1 MDAFFA
7 PSTRFRDRYN
17 DQYRDQY
24 RERQEDFNDLV
35 EVELT
40 QGCVAGEILLHR
52 GFTWKDFYSVA
63 NGKIVWINPDVFFD
77 LSLIGTRYQ
86 RDYRRFLTVSAGG
99 LESNEVVDMGV
110 FEVGVYASSIAFS
123 TMACSILLQLLATC
137 QSRKIT
143 LVTGDDSY
151 DFPVSAIAF
160 SHFLMQSSR
169 SLKVLCMWRIRLNEY
184 HCHAIDASTRTDL
197 QINLGMSCELTEL
210 GEIVLLGS
218 IRQNRGP
225 TGLHRVNVNARRLA
239 DALRGSSRV
248 TIFTPLLGRTSEEDC
263 HAFFQA
269 LAENEGLVTLDLSR
283 VSISDENWDVL
294 WQSVSRHPKLEN
306 IDMDTTNRGL
316 ADVEKT
322 RRTHAIVDALR
333 VNTVLHTI
341 RLCRNNCDLEI
352 LHNMVRPH
360 LLVNMY
366 RPRAAAIATIAE
378 ERGIWQRKILG
389 RALASVSSNPCP
401 DPIWMIVSG
410 NANVICCHPPQE

>member
-7 PSTRFRDRYN
+7 PSTRFRDRYS
-17 DQYRDQY
+17 DQY
-24 RERQEDFNDLV
+24 QEDFNNLV

-40 QGCVAGEILLHR
+40 EECVAGEILLHR

-99 LESNEVVDMGV
+99 LESNEVVNTGV
-110 FEVGVYASSIAFS
+110 FEVGVYASSIEFS

-137 QSRKIT
+137 ESRKIT

-151 DFPVSAIAF
+151 DFPVSGFAF
-160 SHFLMQSSR
+160 SHFLIQSSH
-169 SLKVLCMWRIRLNEY
+169 SLKILSMWRVRLNEN

-197 QINLGMSCELTEL
+197 EINLGMSCELTEL
-210 GEIVLLGS
+210 GEIVLLES

-225 TGLHRVNVNARRLA
+225 TGLHRVNLNARRLA
-239 DALRGSSRV
+239 DALRGNSRV
-248 TIFTPLLGRTSEEDC
+248 STLTPLLGRTSEEDC

-269 LAENEGLVTLDLSR
+269 LAENEGLVKLDLSR
-283 VSISDENWDVL
+283 VSILDENSDVF
-294 WQSVSRHPKLEN
+294 WQSVSHHPKLEN

-322 RRTHAIVDALR
+322 RRTHAVVDALR

-352 LHNMVRPH
+352 LHNMVRPR
-360 LLVNMY
+360 LLINMY
-366 RPRAAAIATIAE
+366 RPRVTAIATIAE

-389 RALASVSSNPCP
+389 RALAFVSRNPSLN
-401 DPIWMIVSG
+401 PIWMIVSG
-410 NANVICCHPPQE
+410 NANIICGHTPQE